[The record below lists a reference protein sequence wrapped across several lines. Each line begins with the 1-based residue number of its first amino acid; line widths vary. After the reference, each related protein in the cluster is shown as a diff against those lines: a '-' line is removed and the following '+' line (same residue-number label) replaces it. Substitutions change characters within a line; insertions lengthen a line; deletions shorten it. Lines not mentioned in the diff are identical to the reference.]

1 MIDIILFIL
10 EVIAVIIVLFILIW
24 IIKIIFYM
32 ASFVFLSIT
41 KAIGWIIVWGISIW
55 VLINLL

>member
-10 EVIAVIIVLFILIW
+10 GTIAVIVGLFILIC
-24 IIKIIFYM
+24 IIKIIFSM
-32 ASFVFLSIT
+32 TSFVFLSIT
-41 KAIGWIIVWGISIW
+41 KVIGWIIVCGIAIW

>member
-1 MIDIILFIL
+1 MIDVILFIL
-10 EVIAVIIVLFILIW
+10 EAIAVIIVLFILIW

-41 KAIGWIIVWGISIW
+41 KFIGWIVVWGIAIW
-55 VLINLL
+55 IFINLL

>member
-1 MIDIILFIL
+1 MIDIILFMTKI
-10 EVIAVIIVLFILIW
+10 IAIIIGLFILIW

-32 ASFVFLSIT
+32 ASFVFSSIM
-41 KAIGWIIVWGISIW
+41 KAFGWIIVWGIAIW

>member
-1 MIDIILFIL
+1 MIDIILFL
-10 EVIAVIIVLFILIW
+10 LGAFAAIIGLFILIW

-41 KAIGWIIVWGISIW
+41 KSIGWIVVWGIAIW
-55 VLINLL
+55 IFINLL

>member
-1 MIDIILFIL
+1 MIDIILFL
-10 EVIAVIIVLFILIW
+10 LGAFAAIIGLFILIW

-41 KAIGWIIVWGISIW
+41 KFIGWIVVWGIAIW
-55 VLINLL
+55 IFINLL

>member
-1 MIDIILFIL
+1 MIDIILFL
-10 EVIAVIIVLFILIW
+10 LGAFAAIIGLFILIW

-41 KAIGWIIVWGISIW
+41 KSIGWIVVWVIAIW
-55 VLINLL
+55 IFINLL

>member
-1 MIDIILFIL
+1 MIDIILFML
-10 EVIAVIIVLFILIW
+10 GAIAVIVGLFILIC

-41 KAIGWIIVWGISIW
+41 KSIGWIIVWGIAIW
-55 VLINLL
+55 ILINLL

>member
-10 EVIAVIIVLFILIW
+10 GTIAVIVGLFILIC
-24 IIKIIFYM
+24 IIMIIFSM
-32 ASFVFLSIT
+32 TSFVFLSIT
-41 KAIGWIIVWGISIW
+41 KVIGWIIVWGIALW